1 MAPDGARSRPRRR
14 HPPNRPAGAPVPGQ
28 FSNLSRRKPSRSA
41 SPVLLSMLLP
51 VLLVALLFYA
61 WQNPPRRSAPRPM
74 DCFFCCAG
82 TNSSERGWA
91 CGPEREMAESDA
103 TLRAAEAALGLG
115 ADDGEQR
122 KGCNIPIVDGSTA
135 GWEQILLEHKDEP
148 VIVQGLFDPPPEL
161 THRDQLLREFVSSL
175 PLTLSLRPRV

>member
-1 MAPDGARSRPRRR
+1 MPPDGARSRPRRR
-14 HPPNRPAGAPVPGQ
+14 HPPNRSAGAPVPGQ

-41 SPVLLSMLLP
+41 SSVLLSMLLP

-82 TNSSERGWA
+82 TNASERGWA
-91 CGPEREMAESDA
+91 CGPEPEMEESDA

-161 THRDQLLREFVSSL
+161 THRDQLLREFVSHPRRSNSL
-175 PLTLSLRPRV
+175 PLV